1 MSEGSPP
8 SHRTAD
14 EAVRRHRASHHPLL
28 VGPVELPSPRAALFM
43 LGMRAHDG
51 PADQHGRTRLLFAPE
66 MRAASRMTTN
76 PTASLAGNAPDRC
89 AKQAHEAC
97 ARGAWPTQ
105 RSPDRACKRCA
116 KPAFAGRGLQPKW
129 PTNASGARLV
139 PAVLGLSFKKYV
151 RFHRVTPALPAPSVP
166 APSAPAPSMPAP
178 SKRSSPLASMGPMP
192 LRKNPAVPWTLLTIK
207 TLVQSLGTPI
217 WLDFTVQ
224 KPPDGQK

>member
-1 MSEGSPP
+1 
-8 SHRTAD
+8 
-14 EAVRRHRASHHPLL
+14 
-28 VGPVELPSPRAALFM
+28 M

-66 MRAASRMTTN
+66 MRAASRMTTK
-76 PTASLAGNAPDRC
+76 PGSRPGRKRAG
-89 AKQAHEAC
+89 QVYETG
-97 ARGAWPTQ
+97 ARSSRSTPALVRRGLLSV
-105 RSPDRACKRCA
+105 SPDRAYEGRT
-116 KPAFAGRGLQPKW
+116 KPAFARRSLQPKW
-129 PTNASGARLV
+129 PTNVPGARLV
-139 PAVLGLSFKKYV
+139 PAVLGLSFKKRV

-166 APSAPAPSMPAP
+166 APSMPAP
-178 SKRSSPLASMGPMP
+178 GKRSSPLASMGPMP